1 MSTYRPNFTNL
12 RQIFSLSEQEHL
24 SELSGRLPLSL
35 LTDSSRNIEEIG
47 IDFIYSSAQLEG
59 NTYDRHDT
67 QALLKI
73 GQTAAGKLYSDA
85 VMLVNLRDSYGFLLS
100 CIDTPEP
107 FDWKDFIKTTHSLI
121 ADKLLEK
128 GSVGVVRRGSVNI
141 SGTEYTP
148 LAKPENLNAELD
160 WIIQVARKVE
170 NPFDRAVYLHNNLAY
185 LQFFKDCNKRTARN
199 CMALSLMREK
209 IFPCVLNLDSYRD
222 YSAAVISY
230 YETGEYTLFKEYF
243 IHAYENT
250 VKKYEPKSD
259 PEIIRD
265 FSL

>member
-1 MSTYRPNFTNL
+1 
-12 RQIFSLSEQEHL
+12 
-24 SELSGRLPLSL
+24 
-35 LTDSSRNIEEIG
+35 
-47 IDFIYSSAQLEG
+47 
-59 NTYDRHDT
+59 
-67 QALLKI
+67 
-73 GQTAAGKLYSDA
+73 
-85 VMLVNLRDSYGFLLS
+85 MLVNLRDSYGFLMS

-107 FDWKDFIKTTHSLI
+107 FDWKVFIKTTHSLI
-121 ADKLLEK
+121 ADKWLKKE
-128 GSVGVVRRGSVNI
+128 SVGVVRREDVRIG
-141 SGTEYTP
+141 GTEYTP
-148 LAKPENLNAELD
+148 LSNPENLTAELD

-209 IFPCVLNLDSYRD
+209 IFPCVLDSDSYLD
-222 YSAAVISY
+222 YSTAVISY

-250 VKKYEPKSD
+250 VKKYEPKSA

-265 FSL
+265 FSI